1 MDEREL
7 IVVGGGISGLALA
20 WYAARSG
27 RSPLVLEAGPRI
39 GGPHRGEG
47 VGDGDHQWASGSEDA
62 VHLAQGA
69 GQVVDLV
76 QGVVG
81 HHEVDRGAGGETEVR
96 GGPDVALDGEA
107 ELAGAPTQVVDA
119 SRIRIEGD
127 CLRAAGGEGE
137 RVAVTADAEFE
148 GPTESGEVAAQP
160 RPEFDRVDVAEADR
174 AGGRV
179 HGTSLVARPGHRS
192 DR

>member
-1 MDEREL
+1 MGADDEGVRHESPTA
-7 IVVGGGISGLALA
+7 GTDLADHVDIEVRAPQMGEQVLDG
-20 WYAARSG
+20 ARSL
-27 RSPLVLEAGPRI
+27 SVLAGDHAGPRI

-96 GGPDVALDGEA
+96 GGPDVSLDGEA

-127 CLRAAGGEGE
+127 CLRAAGG
-137 RVAVTADAEFE
+137 
-148 GPTESGEVAAQP
+148 
-160 RPEFDRVDVAEADR
+160 
-174 AGGRV
+174 
-179 HGTSLVARPGHRS
+179 
-192 DR
+192 